1 MTVTRTAGTTA
12 AVTVD
17 VDLTTQPTV
26 HTGYT
31 FVKSTSGL
39 PATILPAATPAAPT
53 GFIATVG
60 NAQVVLSWDPPAS
73 GSGVTRHEFRYKT
86 SGDYQAWRQI
96 ANSAVGGANQAE
108 FTVPALTNEVAHTF
122 ELRAVS
128 AGGNSAAAQ
137 AG

>member
-1 MTVTRTAGTTA
+1 MSDDHGIAIELSDTDGSCWSSAKRHGNLRCHARAPFPGRRWRSGT
-12 AVTVD
+12 
-17 VDLTTQPTV
+17 P
-26 HTGYT
+26 
-31 FVKSTSGL
+31 
-39 PATILPAATPAAPT
+39 
-53 GFIATVG
+53 G
-60 NAQVVLSWDPPAS
+60 NAQVALSWDAPAS
-73 GSGVTRHEFRYKT
+73 DSGVTRHEFRYKT